1 VTSIV
6 ADRMASRFMVF
17 PQGFVGATVLKTA
30 ALAIDGSGGISFRL
44 RKHSGDDPMLRRNRN
59 RLLRIAA

>member
-1 VTSIV
+1 
-6 ADRMASRFMVF
+6 MVF